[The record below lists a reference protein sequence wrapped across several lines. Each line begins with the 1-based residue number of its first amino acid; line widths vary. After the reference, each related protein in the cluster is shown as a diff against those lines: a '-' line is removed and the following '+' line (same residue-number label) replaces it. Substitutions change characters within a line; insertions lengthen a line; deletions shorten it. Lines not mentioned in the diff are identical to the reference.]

1 MGAQAFLAGWF
12 PFRPPWCRALRVP
25 TGEPLRVSRLVHGF
39 PEPAQHRDSAVLAR
53 TPRGKDAVPCPSAAA
68 ERSAHLFLLL
78 ADGLFPAEREGSE
91 VQPAGPP
98 AQNPDG
104 LAGTWR
110 QPAEPA
116 AYPALP
122 ERRRAKPADQHGAG
136 PAVPATQRRQLFQ
149 IPAGPAR
156 LGRLPAET
164 SAHNPAGPA
173 VPLRCQVI
181 PATRGES
188 GRAGPEGE
196 RWKSGRQNPVVPAG
210 PQTQRAQPLFPAARG
225 GPTARNRQAGPG
237 IQPAKLWSPSAAA
250 RPRGLAPSW

>member
-1 MGAQAFLAGWF
+1 MGAQAFLAGWL

-25 TGEPLRVSRLVHGF
+25 AGEPLQQAWLVRGF

-53 TPRGKDAVPCPSAAA
+53 TLRGKGAVRCSSAAA

-78 ADGLFPAEREGSE
+78 ADGRFPAEREGSE
-91 VQPAGPP
+91 IQPAGPP
-98 AQNPDG
+98 AQNPDV

-116 AYPALP
+116 VYPALL

-156 LGRLPAET
+156 LGRLPAEP
-164 SAHNPAGPA
+164 SARNPAGPA
-173 VPLRCQVI
+173 VPLRCQVM

-188 GRAGPEGE
+188 GRAWPEG
-196 RWKSGRQNPVVPAG
+196 
-210 PQTQRAQPLFPAARG
+210 
-225 GPTARNRQAGPG
+225 
-237 IQPAKLWSPSAAA
+237 
-250 RPRGLAPSW
+250 